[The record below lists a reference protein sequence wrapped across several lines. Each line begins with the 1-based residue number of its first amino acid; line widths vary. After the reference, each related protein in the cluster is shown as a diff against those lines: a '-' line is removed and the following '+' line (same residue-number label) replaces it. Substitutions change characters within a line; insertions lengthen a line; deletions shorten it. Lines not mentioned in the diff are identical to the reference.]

1 MEIIGITGSIG
12 CGKTTIAGLIRS
24 LGYVVYDADIWCR
37 KLYYQADF
45 LNVINHNFPI
55 AFENGVFNKRKLRTH
70 VFNDNKELKK
80 LEKIIHPFLKKKF
93 LKTVFRNS
101 RKNNVMFVDVALLF
115 EMGWNKYCT
124 KIIVADVDYE
134 IQKQRVMERDNISA
148 NIITSQYLFQ
158 PFSKSNAASK
168 KQIQFFLAYLV
179 IVFLIFLFKKGY
191 IKFSSCSNLFLSEKT
206 IFLKNLLSATPL
218 TTLLENKLF
227 NLSKKSLL

>member
-134 IQKQRVMERDNISA
+134 IQKQRVMKRDNISEDDFEKIVKVQLCNDYKKILA
-148 NIITSQYLFQ
+148 DYIIDTD
-158 PFSKSNAASK
+158 K
-168 KQIQFFLAYLV
+168 
-179 IVFLIFLFKKGY
+179 
-191 IKFSSCSNLFLSEKT
+191 
-206 IFLKNLLSATPL
+206 PL
-218 TTLLENKLF
+218 
-227 NLSKKSLL
+227 SLLKVELINLIKGLQIC